1 VRRRACRQRA
11 RDIARDGLTPVASLP
26 VVSMCNKVRV
36 KPGIYS
42 INLIGASE
50 QRRRDFEAKRLRGF
64 EVDDQNVFGRLL
76 DWEVGPAW
84 RP

>member
-1 VRRRACRQRA
+1 VQQGACKTR
-11 RDIARDGLTPVASLP
+11 
-26 VVSMCNKVRV
+26 
-36 KPGIYS
+36 YS